1 MSDSEIADPER
12 QGADVVSV
20 AFRRQMAAPTSSH
33 PEPLA
38 AKQVSFDRRE
48 LQMILNLYGR
58 RVAEGEWRDY
68 AIGFSPIKAVFA
80 VFRRASETP
89 LYTIEKNPALSR
101 RQGAYSVVSADGF
114 ILKRGHELE
123 RVLAVLDQKIKL
135 VST

>member
-1 MSDSEIADPER
+1 MADSEIADPER
-12 QGADVVSV
+12 RSADVVSV
-20 AFRRQMAAPTSSH
+20 AFRRHADAPGLQRET
-33 PEPLA
+33 PAPR
-38 AKQVSFDRRE
+38 QVSFDRRE
-48 LQMILNLYGR
+48 LQLILNLYGR

-68 AIGFSPIKAVFA
+68 AIGFSPLKAVFA

-89 LYTIEKNPALSR
+89 LYTIEKNPALAR